1 MSKKQLNEFFVALG
15 VGDHKKAQS
24 ILETVV
30 QNKLANRINENSP
43 DFPTREFNG
52 SYVGRFDDHSI
63 GHEATERDEEQP
75 EANRWDLIA
84 QYVAAKQVIATGW
97 SGDDAEL
104 ERLESQV
111 EFLRAQLEELGEE
124 AVDTAETIADIMAV
138 GEYDKLEDQME
149 VPEDFREKVEA
160 AEAELTGEEAE
171 GEVRDLEVDEF
182 ADDASNEEEMQDEQ
196 MMEDDEEEWNGGQ
209 GEAGMAGLGKR
220 MGAKQETQDEQMS
233 EMGGM
238 QDEQQPDD
246 LIDREE
252 LAELR
257 NYIEGCVLDSQMDL
271 DQCYH
276 AVQTEFGPKFT
287 DAVIDDMY
295 HKVTEEM
302 MD

>member
-1 MSKKQLNEFFVALG
+1 MSKKQLTEFFVALG
-15 VGDHKKAQS
+15 VGDHTKAKS

-52 SYVGRFDDHSI
+52 SYVGR
-63 GHEATERDEEQP
+63 GEERPVEPQDGEQP
-75 EANRWDLIA
+75 EANKWDLIA
-84 QYVAAKQVIATGW
+84 QYVAAKQVFALGAY
-97 SGDDAEL
+97 GDDRDEL
-104 ERLESQV
+104 EQIESHIEQ
-111 EFLRAQLEELGEE
+111 LRDQLTELGEE

-171 GEVRDLEVDEF
+171 DEFDDHATEQF
-182 ADDASNEEEMQDEQ
+182 ADDLSGEEEMQDEQ

-220 MGAKQETQDEQMS
+220 MAGKQDEQMA
-233 EMGGM
+233 EMSPM
-238 QDEQQPDD
+238 QDEQTDD
-246 LIDREE
+246 VIDSRE

-257 NYIEGCVLDSQMDL
+257 NYIEGCVLDSNMDL

-287 DAVIDDMY
+287 DAVVDDMY